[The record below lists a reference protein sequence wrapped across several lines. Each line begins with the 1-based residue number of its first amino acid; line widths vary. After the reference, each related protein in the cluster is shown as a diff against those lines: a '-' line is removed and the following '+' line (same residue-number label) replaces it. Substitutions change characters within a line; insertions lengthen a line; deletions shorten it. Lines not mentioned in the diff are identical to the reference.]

1 LFKKKHTFVVQNA
14 FTMNYQTVTLKITE
28 FLTLKSQVNK
38 MQSELAHAETNPPRL
53 EKEVL
58 TWEEAIAYA
67 ESEKAHIENLQKLRM
82 GIANRLDIIMNRE
95 KEVGQM
101 LPIQNHYI
109 IFKLPL
115 EGREESYKIGYFP
128 DSYGFRMEKME
139 A

>member
-1 LFKKKHTFVVQNA
+1 VVQNA

>member
-1 LFKKKHTFVVQNA
+1 MVQNA